1 VATSAVGSGSSF
13 SIDLPA
19 AQAPPDAMPSVSV
32 EAAEQPRADSN
43 VRTILYVEDNPS
55 NVKLVERVL
64 ALRPEI
70 RLVVAMRGALG
81 VDLAREHDPCLILLD
96 LNLPDISGEEV
107 LRRLKLDP
115 QTIDIPVVVISADAT
130 PGQRERLQAKGA
142 ADYLSKPFEVA
153 HLLQIVD
160 ETALPR

>member
-1 VATSAVGSGSSF
+1 
-13 SIDLPA
+13 
-19 AQAPPDAMPSVSV
+19 MPSVSV

-43 VRTILYVEDNPS
+43 ARTILYVEDNPS

-115 QTIDIPVVVISADAT
+115 QTIDIPVVGISADAT
-130 PGQRERLQAKGA
+130 PGQRARLQAKGA